1 MRRREFIVLAGGA
14 GLAHSSRARA
24 QQRSAKL
31 ARIGIIDP
39 KAIWDAFREELR
51 NLGYVEGQNITLD
64 YRYAEGQPERLAIAA
79 AELVRVP
86 VDVIAT
92 YGTPATR
99 AAKQATTTI
108 PIVAISVGDPVGA
121 GLVTS
126 LPREGWA
133 SRSRLRSSPAPTR

>member
-1 MRRREFIVLAGGA
+1 MRRREFIAGFAGA

-24 QQRSAKL
+24 QQRAPKP

-39 KAIWDAFREELR
+39 TTIWDAFREELR
-51 NLGYVEGQNITLD
+51 NLGYVEGQNIIFE

-92 YGTPATR
+92 YGC
-99 AAKQATTTI
+99 AAWFDGACQSRGQFVLSRRGGRWA
-108 PIVAISVGDPVGA
+108 IV
-121 GLVTS
+121 
-126 LPREGWA
+126 E
-133 SRSRLRSSPAPTR
+133 